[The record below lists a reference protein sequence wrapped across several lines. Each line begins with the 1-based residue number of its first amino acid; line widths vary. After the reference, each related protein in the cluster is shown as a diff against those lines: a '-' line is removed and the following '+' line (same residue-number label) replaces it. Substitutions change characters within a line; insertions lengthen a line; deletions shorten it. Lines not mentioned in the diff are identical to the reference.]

1 MNQNEREAVLI
12 NSDGKK
18 LSCKKIFEELVRERF
33 DRRAELIDETNFH
46 NLMYYFQRQNTK

>member
-33 DRRAELIDETNFH
+33 DQRAELIDETNFH
-46 NLMYYFQRQNTK
+46 NLMYYF